1 MLQNLCVMIN
11 NDNGVPVHPKI
22 VHHASQALEI
32 IGVQADRRLI
42 ENIENAG
49 RAVADCSC
57 ELNALSFTRG
67 KRRRCPIKRQV
78 SKAEVHQ
85 PL

>member
-1 MLQNLCVMIN
+1 MID
-11 NDNGVPVHPKI
+11 NDNGVPVRPKI
-22 VHHASQALEI
+22 VHHASQSFEI

-42 ENIENAG
+42 KNIEYAG
-49 RAVADCSC
+49 RTVADCSC
-57 ELNALSFTRG
+57 ELNTLSFTRG
-67 KRRRCPIKRQV
+67 KCRGCPIKRQV

>member
-1 MLQNLCVMIN
+1 MID
-11 NDNGVPVHPKI
+11 NDNGVPVRPKI
-22 VHHASQALEI
+22 VHHTSQALEI

-42 ENIENAG
+42 KNIEYAG
-49 RAVADCSC
+49 CAVADRSC
-57 ELNALSFTRG
+57 ELNALPFTRG
-67 KRRRCPIKRQV
+67 KRRGCPIKRQV